1 MHRLYLL
8 GRVTLV
14 DPRGNEVRTVLAQPK
29 RLGLLAYLAAAVP
42 TGACRRDRLFGVFW
56 PELTQE
62 RARKALNKAV
72 YFLRQALGEDALVSR
87 GADEVAVD
95 PGRVWCDAV
104 AFADAVTTDDP
115 SEGLDLYRGDLL
127 PSFYL
132 QGAAEFDAW
141 VEAERTR
148 LRRLA
153 ARAARA
159 LARQREVAGQVTTAI
174 VFARRAVELSD
185 EDERAVRELLELLDR
200 LGDRAGALFVYDKFA
215 RHLAS
220 EFGARPAA
228 ETEAVIARIR
238 ARSDPADGADAGLE
252 AAPLVLPS
260 RGPPVSDPAVAAAF
274 RARGYQIE
282 RELGRGGMA
291 TVYLAHDARHE
302 RHVALKILAP
312 AVNALGLAER
322 FAAEIRV
329 TARLN
334 HPHILPLFDSGNVEG
349 MLFYAMPFVEGESL
363 RARLKREKQLPVD
376 DTIALIATLA
386 GALEYAHKSGI
397 VHRDIKPENVLIQG
411 GQPLLADF
419 GIALALNSAGAERL
433 AGAGLSLG
441 SPPYMSPEQAV
452 GALTA
457 GPPSDIY
464 SLAAVA
470 YEALAGEPP
479 FTGANAYA
487 VLARVMLEMPRPI
500 RATRPVPEPIEAA
513 ILRGLAKHPAD
524 RFASATEFA
533 AALQVAGDARP
544 SARRP
549 VLSRR
554 AVGAATLA
562 LSAAALGATAL
573 LVRRVSGPPTG
584 DAPVLS
590 RIAVFPFA
598 VQAGPELAYLGDGL
612 MGLLSEALDGAGQL
626 RRVDPFALT
635 SHLRRTGEALRDPDR
650 ARRVASHFGAG
661 RFVLGSVA
669 DAGDEV
675 RVSASL
681 YEVRRRAGPL
691 REASAAGH
699 RDRIGEL
706 VTEMARRLLAGVP
719 LGPGAHLEDVATVQA
734 ANYTAFKA
742 YLEGEALL
750 RRGVFDSAAATLRE
764 AVAADSTFALA
775 WYRLSQA
782 LGWSGTIRGGGL
794 PAALESIDRAYRH
807 LNRLSQRDSLMV
819 ATRWAWHHGEDRLA
833 DSLAQVVTGQYP
845 DLVEAWQELAAVRLF
860 YGWRRGQP
868 TSHAREP
875 LSRALALDPEYP
887 LAVAHAR
894 WLALYERRYADAQA
908 LPAQRSMRTNRF
920 FDSQRRVVAF
930 ILGDPATRD
939 SIARGLPTVDDVG
952 LFWTAWQLMAYS
964 DSLDAARKL
973 LTELATATDRAP
985 VARAYASLCRALLE
999 ASSGRWAR
1007 ARAEFD
1013 RAAVP
1018 TPGVAMALPI
1028 RFAVLPGFERPDSE
1042 LRAMRDAL
1050 RERALPP
1057 FDDLAFFEMP
1067 AALHPWLMEYL
1078 LGVLGARL
1086 GDSTEALRHARAL
1099 DEARTPPD
1107 TFQVRHD
1114 LALEIRALVA
1124 LRAGRPADALA
1135 LVERVRF
1142 MMPLA
1147 TRVSESRRTFSQFLR
1162 AELLRQLHRDEEA
1175 LGWYGTIGFHVGP
1188 DVALAALAH
1197 LRLGEIH
1204 ERRGNFVE
1212 AAHHYGRFVA
1222 RWRGADPEYQPLV
1235 RDVEARLARISRKGP
1250 RRSGRGIAPQGAG
1263 ESH

>member
-1 MHRLYLL
+1 M
-8 GRVTLV
+8 
-14 DPRGNEVRTVLAQPK
+14 E
-29 RLGLLAYLAAAVP
+29 
-42 TGACRRDRLFGVFW
+42 
-56 PELTQE
+56 
-62 RARKALNKAV
+62 
-72 YFLRQALGEDALVSR
+72 GE
-87 GADEVAVD
+87 G
-95 PGRVWCDAV
+95 
-104 AFADAVTTDDP
+104 
-115 SEGLDLYRGDLL
+115 
-127 PSFYL
+127 
-132 QGAAEFDAW
+132 
-141 VEAERTR
+141 
-148 LRRLA
+148 
-153 ARAARA
+153 
-159 LARQREVAGQVTTAI
+159 
-174 VFARRAVELSD
+174 
-185 EDERAVRELLELLDR
+185 
-200 LGDRAGALFVYDKFA
+200 
-215 RHLAS
+215 
-220 EFGARPAA
+220 
-228 ETEAVIARIR
+228 
-238 ARSDPADGADAGLE
+238 
-252 AAPLVLPS
+252 
-260 RGPPVSDPAVAAAF
+260 
-274 RARGYQIE
+274 
-282 RELGRGGMA
+282 GRGGMA

-386 GALEYAHKSGI
+386 CALEYAHKSGI
-397 VHRDIKPENVLIQG
+397 VHRDIKPENILIQG

-554 AVGAATLA
+554 AVGAA
-562 LSAAALGATAL
+562 AL

-626 RRVDPFALT
+626 RRGGPFALT
-635 SHLRRTGEALRDPDR
+635 RHLRRTGEAFRDPHR
-650 ARRVASHFGAG
+650 PRRVASHFGAG

-807 LNRLSQRDSLMV
+807 LNRLSERDRLMV
-819 ATRWAWHHGEDRLA
+819 ATRWAWHHGEDRPA

-860 YGWRRGQP
+860 YGWGGGGP
-868 TSHAREP
+868 P
-875 LSRALALDPEYP
+875 
-887 LAVAHAR
+887 
-894 WLALYERRYADAQA
+894 
-908 LPAQRSMRTNRF
+908 PA
-920 FDSQRRVVAF
+920 
-930 ILGDPATRD
+930 
-939 SIARGLPTVDDVG
+939 
-952 LFWTAWQLMAYS
+952 
-964 DSLDAARKL
+964 
-973 LTELATATDRAP
+973 
-985 VARAYASLCRALLE
+985 
-999 ASSGRWAR
+999 
-1007 ARAEFD
+1007 
-1013 RAAVP
+1013 
-1018 TPGVAMALPI
+1018 
-1028 RFAVLPGFERPDSE
+1028 
-1042 LRAMRDAL
+1042 
-1050 RERALPP
+1050 PP
-1057 FDDLAFFEMP
+1057 
-1067 AALHPWLMEYL
+1067 
-1078 LGVLGARL
+1078 
-1086 GDSTEALRHARAL
+1086 
-1099 DEARTPPD
+1099 
-1107 TFQVRHD
+1107 
-1114 LALEIRALVA
+1114 
-1124 LRAGRPADALA
+1124 
-1135 LVERVRF
+1135 
-1142 MMPLA
+1142 
-1147 TRVSESRRTFSQFLR
+1147 
-1162 AELLRQLHRDEEA
+1162 
-1175 LGWYGTIGFHVGP
+1175 
-1188 DVALAALAH
+1188 
-1197 LRLGEIH
+1197 
-1204 ERRGNFVE
+1204 
-1212 AAHHYGRFVA
+1212 
-1222 RWRGADPEYQPLV
+1222 
-1235 RDVEARLARISRKGP
+1235 P
-1250 RRSGRGIAPQGAG
+1250 R
-1263 ESH
+1263 